1 MLLTRLRI
9 WERYLKFIKRLFN
22 VPCGPLISNCG
33 SPKEKVSEFL
43 DSRPKGIMHE
53 SWSYIKDSNDLINKT
68 MNLKDIPLDA
78 LLVTADVAGLYR
90 SIPHEAGLKAVKE
103 ALDKKKNRNIAMSDL
118 IRMAEFV
125 LKNNSEFKQ
134 HISGTTIRTTFA
146 PTYA

>member
-1 MLLTRLRI
+1 
-9 WERYLKFIKRLFN
+9 
-22 VPCGPLISNCG
+22 
-33 SPKEKVSEFL
+33 
-43 DSRPKGIMHE
+43 MHE

-68 MNLKDIPLDA
+68 MNLKDIPLNA